1 MIAHVGRVFSM
12 RRNEVAPA
20 TLLFFYLFLIMGAY
34 MMGKSVGDSMFLDVY
49 PRHLPYAM
57 IGTALVIGTLLFFAF
72 SVSLFWWLTRFQFK
86 WVYMLIYIWVYTVAA
101 MGPTMGWTLA
111 NYVLTTREARR
122 LFGFIQAGAI
132 IGVPFVGFIT
142 ADVMRHGHAK
152 PQTLLLGVALLLG
165 VCTLLV
171 KLLFKSARQR

>member
-57 IGTALVIGTLLFFAF
+57 IGTALLIGGVVFFYIPLSHPPRLQPLVIGTLPFFSFLF
-72 SVSLFWWLTRFQFK
+72 SLFLWVTR
-86 WVYMLIYIWVYTVAA
+86 
-101 MGPTMGWTLA
+101 
-111 NYVLTTREARR
+111 
-122 LFGFIQAGAI
+122 
-132 IGVPFVGFIT
+132 
-142 ADVMRHGHAK
+142 
-152 PQTLLLGVALLLG
+152 
-165 VCTLLV
+165 
-171 KLLFKSARQR
+171 